1 MQEHLKKTMNKL
13 IDTSVIT
20 RIHRKLKDLEGEE
33 YRFVETFLGKYPELS
48 DDVDIWL
55 NSKEKETPHEKQKR
69 WEGKIREIDA
79 WLGREKR
86 IDVHYMYTRTLEL
99 SKYYKS
105 KKPLFQ
111 ERPVGSI
118 SKNDVSSIR
127 ICMLYA

>member
-1 MQEHLKKTMNKL
+1 MNKL

-33 YRFVETFLGKYPELS
+33 YRFVETFLGKCPELS

-99 SKYYKS
+99 SKLLMLLSLSLNLKHHW
-105 KKPLFQ
+105 
-111 ERPVGSI
+111 RPSCLLKIYRRENVG
-118 SKNDVSSIR
+118 
-127 ICMLYA
+127 